1 MSLGS
6 LAEHVTAIELLCS
19 SQILSEEHREHFNF
33 RVNSIFYPLQM
44 GGMSLH

>member
-6 LAEHVTAIELLCS
+6 LAEYVTAIELLYS
-19 SQILSEEHREHFNF
+19 SQILSEEHRDHFNS
-33 RVNSIFYPLQM
+33 RVTSIFYPLQM

>member
-19 SQILSEEHREHFNF
+19 SQILSAEHQEHFNS
-33 RVNSIFYPLQM
+33 RINSILYPLQM

>member
-19 SQILSEEHREHFNF
+19 SLILSEEHREHFNS
-33 RVNSIFYPLQM
+33 RVSSIFSLLQM
-44 GGMSLH
+44 GGMSLR